1 MLSSCFTEVVR
12 RADPIEPILTED
24 GFLKADRTTLGADDA
39 IGMAAALALLEVR
52 FGCLSNLVVCCAA

>member
-1 MLSSCFTEVVR
+1 MR